1 MTSLMLRTTTL
12 GRITAGAAVGTL
24 LLSPAPYAAATPASG
39 ASAPASGVPA
49 GASAPA
55 TAALTCG
62 TDANPNA
69 LSHPETITSTR
80 IGRATVSLRG
90 GRRGGHLYLWAR
102 ITGARRGDTV
112 RLDWSD
118 PGPGGRRHRCSAT
131 VHSGSD
137 QHTVAAAYVQNG
149 NSYRQFR
156 ACGHHGGVTRCTRWA
171 P

>member
-24 LLSPAPYAAATPASG
+24 LLLSPAPFAAATPSSG
-39 ASAPASGVPA
+39 APA
-49 GASAPA
+49 GTSAPA

-62 TDANPNA
+62 TDVNPNA
-69 LSHPETITSTR
+69 LTHPETITSTR
-80 IGRATVSLRG
+80 IGSATVSLRD

-149 NSYRQFR
+149 SSYRQFR
-156 ACGHHGGVTRCTRWA
+156 ACGHHGGATRCTRWA

>member
-1 MTSLMLRTTTL
+1 MTSLMRRTTTC
-12 GRITAGAAVGTL
+12 GRITAATAVGTL
-24 LLSPAPYAAATPASG
+24 LLLSPAPFAAATPA
-39 ASAPASGVPA
+39 PRVPV

-55 TAALTCG
+55 TAGFTCG
-62 TDANPNA
+62 TAVNPNV
-69 LSHPETITSTR
+69 LSHPETLTATR
-80 IGRATVSLRG
+80 TGGATVALRD

-118 PGPGGRRHRCSAT
+118 PGLGGRRHQCSAT

-137 QHTVAAAYVQNG
+137 QHTVAAAYAQSG
-149 NSYRQFR
+149 ADHRRFR